1 MVGVAK
7 QALIYFKWRD
17 TKNQREKAIFTPSLI
32 YTTNFVFVSAFVSV
46 TFCDCFKNLQGSV

>member
-1 MVGVAK
+1 MAK
-7 QALIYFKWRD
+7 QALIYFEWRD

-46 TFCDCFKNLQGSV
+46 TFCDCLKTYRAACET